1 MSKRPTIVK
10 PASEGSKRIVMKAW
24 NDLNSGID
32 KYEVDSIEQV
42 LPCGSMLMEFEN
54 TRAEMDKQIGA
65 KNLQS
70 ANLWISPPQE
80 YFDRIINEGC
90 ASVLPLFNAFFCK
103 DVHVAIRDGYHPYR
117 VILCRVLLGKE
128 GRDYEF
134 KYGKYKMTKGC
145 AIPSFIVTFTSSVEQ
160 VIAKANQKQ
169 KDEAYEQLVAGSNLA
184 VAHENQVVENEPVA
198 QPEQVQKMEGQKMC
212 MGCGEFCEGS
222 CKFCPNCGN
231 KL

>member
-10 PASEGSKRIVMKAW
+10 AASEGSKRIVMKAW
-24 NDLNSGID
+24 NDLNSG
-32 KYEVDSIEQV
+32 KEHYEVDSIEQV

-54 TRAEMDKQIGA
+54 TRADMDRIIGA

-70 ANLWISPPQE
+70 ENLWISPPQE

-90 ASVLPLFNAFFCK
+90 TNVLPLFNSFFCK
-103 DVHVAIRDGYHPYR
+103 DVHIAIKDGYHPYR
-117 VILCRVLLGKE
+117 VILCRVLLGRE
-128 GRDYEF
+128 GREYDF
-134 KYGKYKMTKGC
+134 KYGKYKITKGC

-160 VIAKANQKQ
+160 VIAKAYEKQ
-169 KDEAYEQLVAGSNLA
+169 RDEAYEQLVAGGNLA
-184 VAHENQVVENEPVA
+184 VAKENKFIEVDDE
-198 QPEQVQKMEGQKMC
+198 PEQVQKVEGQKMC
-212 MGCGEFCEGS
+212 MGCGEFSPGS